1 MKVKI
6 RTTPLTQAS
15 TATAFKLATKS
26 MSTDEFCFSK
36 ELYHLHF
43 FSSKLQK
50 AWVPAQEQIFHMVV
64 RPFRPTGGKLWLELG
79 TNVWCE
85 SGDQSWDQRRPGA
98 NFGTNSRLVSEARYW
113 SFHPLWGKDT
123 PMSYPSQ
130 IMTMDY
136 KWLALAWSASS
147 VMLLK
152 LLKPKAFYGIRIHFT
167 TYMFCNFWWNTK
179 ELYHHIF
186 L

>member
-26 MSTDEFCFSK
+26 MSADEFSLSK
-36 ELYHLHF
+36 EPCHLQF
-43 FSSKLQK
+43 FTPKLQK
-50 AWVPAQEQIFHMVV
+50 AWAPPQDQIFHMVV
-64 RPFRPTGGKLWLELG
+64 RPYKPTGGKLRLAGFGDQCVVWIWGPIVGPRE
-79 TNVWCE
+79 TWCE
-85 SGDQSWDQRRPGA
+85 FWDQQQIGLRGPL
-98 NFGTNSRLVSEARYW
+98 LVLP
-113 SFHPLWGKDT
+113 PLVGEGYSD
-123 PMSYPSQ
+123 PSQ